1 MRVVVFT
8 RSEEF
13 AESLRRFFRS
23 VHESDIEIRDWGFA
37 AAQRQ
42 GATGSAF
49 EDVAVLVRDL
59 AHDTRSTTDSGWI
72 AVLDP
77 PNEAAHQLK
86 NLNPID
92 PAAES
97 WGLLA
102 ATLVLAFPK
111 LYVLLVGPCGFA
123 GSSLARLAHGLSART
138 LRLTRHMAVSGLS
151 SLTLLDGTGLRE
163 QIRALMRETRE
174 PDGSVPMRS
183 LLCRNKFAV
192 SIDEES
198 SYAVLEAYVAFRMGF
213 RACPVTT
220 WRVVSEV
227 LGVRTN
233 LFPRAQPQP
242 SGLPWPTPD
251 LVFED
256 LYLNFLDMPAGLPEA
271 PQISP
276 AERRL
281 SNLRYRD
288 HVFERLGDAKQK
300 NGFRRVIVTVG
311 HRRSPALLA
320 KWRVNLAYVKSA
332 GGRLR
337 IIYKPVAGMFSFL
350 HAAGLSNRHLR
361 KRGRNASNGD
371 EGTHSAPGRLVFVAE
386 VLIGRASQLLATAKT
401 AVEAVHAA
409 VLACEAKELLVG
421 KTPTTALEAVALQHE
436 AEVAAESMFLGVEYN
451 IDVKQRFKDIQRE
464 VEDVSVWFAAR
475 QRHRSSLNARLTI
488 AERLAHRFSGLHQV
502 EEELA
507 CLAHAR
513 KLRFDLW
520 VREKP
525 WRWVLWPVLRYV
537 AFTLASLGRFV
548 AGVVSW
554 ILFFAV
560 IHYFLHSL
568 PDASS
573 AARFWHALASSAYFF
588 ATLQPCEAMSHS
600 ALMDGVLAAQ
610 GFVAFL
616 NLGLLIS
623 HLYLTA
629 SRR

>member
-1 MRVVVFT
+1 
-8 RSEEF
+8 
-13 AESLRRFFRS
+13 
-23 VHESDIEIRDWGFA
+23 
-37 AAQRQ
+37 
-42 GATGSAF
+42 
-49 EDVAVLVRDL
+49 
-59 AHDTRSTTDSGWI
+59 
-72 AVLDP
+72 
-77 PNEAAHQLK
+77 
-86 NLNPID
+86 
-92 PAAES
+92 
-97 WGLLA
+97 
-102 ATLVLAFPK
+102 
-111 LYVLLVGPCGFA
+111 
-123 GSSLARLAHGLSART
+123 
-138 LRLTRHMAVSGLS
+138 
-151 SLTLLDGTGLRE
+151 
-163 QIRALMRETRE
+163 
-174 PDGSVPMRS
+174 
-183 LLCRNKFAV
+183 
-192 SIDEES
+192 
-198 SYAVLEAYVAFRMGF
+198 
-213 RACPVTT
+213 
-220 WRVVSEV
+220 
-227 LGVRTN
+227 
-233 LFPRAQPQP
+233 
-242 SGLPWPTPD
+242 
-251 LVFED
+251 
-256 LYLNFLDMPAGLPEA
+256 
-271 PQISP
+271 
-276 AERRL
+276 
-281 SNLRYRD
+281 
-288 HVFERLGDAKQK
+288 
-300 NGFRRVIVTVG
+300 
-311 HRRSPALLA
+311 
-320 KWRVNLAYVKSA
+320 
-332 GGRLR
+332 
-337 IIYKPVAGMFSFL
+337 
-350 HAAGLSNRHLR
+350 
-361 KRGRNASNGD
+361 
-371 EGTHSAPGRLVFVAE
+371 
-386 VLIGRASQLLATAKT
+386 
-401 AVEAVHAA
+401 
-409 VLACEAKELLVG
+409 
-421 KTPTTALEAVALQHE
+421 
-436 AEVAAESMFLGVEYN
+436 VAAESMFLGVEYN